1 MNASTARR
9 GAGPPAAYWKR
20 HWFWWAVTLGALTP
34 LALLLWGFVRDDLG
48 VDPVNTINNWTG
60 RSAMIVLFLSLAC
73 TPLNTFFG
81 FRQVLTVRK
90 SLGLIAFLYATLH
103 LLNYVGYDYAFDFG
117 LILQDAVLDKPYIV
131 AGLLA
136 LLILLPLALT
146 STRGWMRRLG
156 RNWKRLHR
164 FVYAAG
170 VLVVLH
176 FLWQA
181 KAAERMEPL
190 IYAAVLAFLLVV
202 RLAPVRQRIVRW
214 RTALTK
220 GKTPD
225 GIRTTPLRSEGG
237 SPRRLAPRPG
247 ATDPRHP

>member
-1 MNASTARR
+1 MSAPAARR
-9 GAGPPAAYWKR
+9 GAGSPIEYWKR
-20 HWFWWAVTLGALTP
+20 HWFWWTVTLGALAP

-60 RSAMIVLFLSLAC
+60 RAAMIVLFLSLAC
-73 TPLNTFFG
+73 TPLHTIFG
-81 FRQVLTVRK
+81 FRQPLTVRK
-90 SLGLIAFLYATLH
+90 SLGLIAFLYAGLH
-103 LLNYVGYDYAFDFG
+103 LANYVGYDYAFDFG

-136 LLILLPLALT
+136 LVILVALAIT

-164 FVYAAG
+164 FVYLAG

-181 KAAERMEPL
+181 KAAERLEPL
-190 IYAAVLAFLLVV
+190 VYAAVLAFLLAV
-202 RLAPVRQRIVRW
+202 RIPPVKRQIVRW
-214 RTALTK
+214 RAALTQRMSRDADRD
-220 GKTPD
+220 TPQ
-225 GIRTTPLRSEGG
+225 RSG
-237 SPRRLAPRPG
+237 SDNPSRLAS
-247 ATDPRHP
+247 

>member
-1 MNASTARR
+1 MSAPAVRR
-9 GAGPPAAYWKR
+9 GAGSPVDYWKR
-20 HWFWWAVTLGALTP
+20 HWFWWAVTLGALVP

-60 RSAMIVLFLSLAC
+60 RAAMIVLFLSLAC
-73 TPLNTFFG
+73 TPLHTIFG
-81 FRQVLTVRK
+81 FRQPLTVRK
-90 SLGLIAFLYATLH
+90 SLGLIAFLYASLH
-103 LLNYVGYDYAFDFG
+103 LVNYVGYDYAVDFG

-136 LLILLPLALT
+136 LVILAALALT

-190 IYAAVLAFLLVV
+190 VYAAVLAFLLAV
-202 RLAPVRQRIVRW
+202 RLPPVKRQIVRW

-220 GKTPD
+220 RKTAAAPSPAHRAE
-225 GIRTTPLRSEGG
+225 IAVEGM
-237 SPRRLAPRPG
+237 
-247 ATDPRHP
+247 DVQN